1 MFRSSAPRLRAGLAA
16 LLVALAPGWAPAA
29 GSALPD
35 LGDSSARMLGPQAER
50 AIGRQVMRQLHSS
63 GSYFSDP
70 EVNAYLDALGHRL
83 VAGDADLHGDFEF
96 FAVGAPEINAFALP
110 GGYVGVNTGLIL
122 ATESES
128 ELASVLAHEITHV
141 TQHHIARQM
150 EAQSASQLAMLAG
163 LAAAILAGASGN
175 DQAAQAA
182 VTGATAG
189 AMQNQINYTR
199 DFEREAD
206 RIGFQLLE
214 KAGFDA
220 RAMAS
225 FFQRLQQA
233 TRLQDNKTPGYLRT
247 HPLTYERVA
256 EAQDRAFS
264 SPYKQVRD
272 SLEYQLVRALLK
284 SYQGIPDEA
293 VAALRKQLDTPRTEA
308 RNAARYGLAAAQ
320 LRAAKFPEAM
330 AEVQALDKAGFRHP
344 MVEALAG
351 QILLQSGQYAAA
363 RSRYETALARY
374 PDHLQLVYDYPRN
387 LIKARDFNTAARFT
401 EAQLSQRRNDSTL
414 HELAAEA
421 HSGVGHQTLSHY
433 HLGEM
438 YALRGDTREAI
449 QQMEIA
455 TRAQDGGEQAQ
466 ALAEGRLIA
475 LRKQRRDERRDK
487 DGMGGSGTGYLDVAP
502 TRPTHRESGPLPS
515 FTKP

>member
-1 MFRSSAPRLRAGLAA
+1 MSATPAHRLRAGLAA
-16 LLVALAPGWAPAA
+16 LVVALSPGWAPAA
-29 GSALPD
+29 GALPD
-35 LGDSSARMLGPQAER
+35 LGDSSARVLDPQAER
-50 AIGRQVMRQLHSS
+50 AIGRQVMRQLRSS
-63 GSYFSDP
+63 GGYFNDP
-70 EVNAYLDALGHRL
+70 EVNAYLDGLGRRL
-83 VAGDADLHGDFEF
+83 VAGDADLSGDFEF

-110 GGYVGVNTGLIL
+110 GGYVGVHTGLIL

-163 LAAAILAGASGN
+163 MAAAILAGASGN
-175 DQAAQAA
+175 SQAAQAA

-189 AMQNQINYTR
+189 AMQNQINYSR

-206 RIGFQLLE
+206 RIGFQLLD
-214 KAGFDA
+214 KAGFDP

-233 TRLQDNKTPGYLRT
+233 TRLQDSKTPGYLRT

-256 EAQDRAFS
+256 EAQDRAFA

-272 SLEYQLVRALLK
+272 SLEYQLVRALLR
-284 SYQGIPDEA
+284 SYEGTPDEA
-293 VAALRKQLDTPRTEA
+293 VAALGKQLETPRIEA
-308 RNAARYGLAAAQ
+308 RNAARYGLAAAR
-320 LRAAKFPEAM
+320 LRAGKFDAAM

-351 QILLQSGQYAAA
+351 QTLLQSGQYGPA
-363 RSRYETALARY
+363 RTRYEAALARY
-374 PDHLQLVYDYPRN
+374 PDHLQLVYDYPRT
-387 LIKARDFNTAARFT
+387 LIKARDFSTAARFT
-401 EAQLSQRRNDSTL
+401 ETQVSRRRDDSTL
-414 HELAAEA
+414 HEIAAEA
-421 HSGVGHQTLSHY
+421 YAGIGRQTLSHY

-438 YALRGDTREAI
+438 YALRGDTREAV

-455 TRAQDGGEQAQ
+455 TRAQDSGEQAQ
-466 ALAEGRLIA
+466 AQAEGRLVA
-475 LRKQRRDERRDK
+475 LRKRQREERKERE
-487 DGMGGSGTGYLDVAP
+487 GLGIGPGSLQVAP
-502 TRPTHRESGPLPS
+502 ARPRTHPDKASLPS